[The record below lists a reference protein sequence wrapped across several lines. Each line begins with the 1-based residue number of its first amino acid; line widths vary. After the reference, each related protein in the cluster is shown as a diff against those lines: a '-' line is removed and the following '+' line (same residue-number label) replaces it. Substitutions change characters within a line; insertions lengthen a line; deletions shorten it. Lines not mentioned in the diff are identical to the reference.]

1 MDGKLTFLIKF
12 ICIAYLVFLVP
23 RLILNH
29 TSFSSQKTYRNRHVL
44 LGIEN
49 FVYSAKFNRTFK
61 NIRFGLVC
69 DRASRDQSGLATDK
83 LLRKNNFRVNEVF
96 SPDEL
101 FAKKDVRLKSSFSKK
116 IRSIDTFLVDL
127 QGRGMSG
134 DGTLQQLRSIFKTA
148 LQHKKKVLI
157 TDRPNPLGSIVEGPG
172 TLAWRHG
179 LTTGEL
185 ALFLN
190 KYYFKNKVSL
200 TVISLKRWRR
210 NFGFFGLP
218 FWPISDSVPS
228 LSICQGLT
236 FLEPM
241 ESLSPVV
248 IRQNL
253 QSNLQGVL
261 FAQKEKLSEWELRFL
276 KRICWKLGLRST
288 NYSIYDEKRK
298 ENLYGVKVSVKAD
311 MSKFSAFNT
320 FLTIARFLKNRQQI
334 KLSFGKDLAKQI
346 NSSQVQRFLQGII
359 SFDDLEINIEK
370 SLAVFY
376 DKIKPCCLYKPLP
389 NIVSPQLMKA

>member
-1 MDGKLTFLIKF
+1 MNGKLAFFIKF

-23 RLILNH
+23 RLILQH
-29 TSFSSQKTYRNRHVL
+29 SSFSSQKSYTNRHVL

-49 FVYSAKFNRTFK
+49 FSYSVKFKKAFQDVRL
-61 NIRFGLVC
+61 GLVC

-83 LLRKNNFRVNEVF
+83 LLRKNNFSVKEVF
-96 SPDEL
+96 SPNEIL
-101 FAKKDVRLKSSFSKK
+101 STK
-116 IRSIDTFLVDL
+116 IHSIDTFLVDL

-134 DGTLQQLRSIFKTA
+134 DGTLRQLRSIFKTA
-148 LQHKKKVLI
+148 LKHNKKVI
-157 TDRPNPLGSIVEGPG
+157 VTDRPNPLGSIIEGPG
-172 TLAWRHG
+172 AFAWRHG

-200 TVISLKRWRR
+200 TVIPLKRWRR

-218 FWPISDSVPS
+218 FWPISESVPS
-228 LSICQGLT
+228 LSICHGLT

-276 KRICWKLGLRST
+276 KRICWKLGLRCT

-298 ENLYGVKVSVKAD
+298 ENLYGVKVSVKVD
-311 MSKFSAFNT
+311 MNKFSAFNT
-320 FLTIARFLKNRQQI
+320 FITIARFLKNRQQI
-334 KLSFGKDLAKQI
+334 KLSFGKDLAKRV
-346 NSSQVQRFLQGII
+346 NSSQVQRFLERTI
-359 SFDDLEINIEK
+359 SFDDFTENIEK